1 MMSTDS
7 PAAEPVHTAPP
18 ESQSPSTSPEG
29 TSDVGPAATEAM
41 SPSPA
46 PAPAAIAQPVPEV
59 PAAPHP
65 ADLSRIAQDFQ
76 IKKLQ
81 VEAVLHAIDAGESVP
96 FIARHRRDKTL
107 GLPEEMVRRI
117 AGRLFETRAFA
128 DRKRVILKSI
138 ATHGRLT
145 DELTAA
151 ILQCDHPR
159 RLEDLYVPF
168 KPKKKSLA
176 AEAKLRGWGDL
187 AEAVWAN
194 DPAVADLPTVL
205 AGMIDPDAASFTTV
219 DDIRTGV
226 RNIVAEQIADTAKV
240 RGSVRAF
247 AYDTG
252 TLVSTRM
259 EGVPDDRAREFA
271 EFFEYQEPISAI
283 PPFRFAMLVRGE
295 RERILQ
301 LKFAIDPTKAR
312 EVTWAAFN
320 GFEGHPHRE
329 LLREAADDAVTRLI
343 LPAIE
348 KDIRRDFAD
357 LSNQE
362 VAHGFARHLATML
375 MQPPIRGRRVLAIDP
390 GFRQGCKLAAL
401 DESGALLDHDTI
413 FPHMPQRR
421 VELAKKKVEFYLRKY
436 GLNTVVI
443 GNGPASR
450 ETEFLVADLFAEM
463 TDRKNRPELAT
474 LPKPAEPGSSPHPVA
489 EPATPSAAE
498 SVTAPEPPAAA
509 GGSETDH
516 KEQSPATTDPGI
528 STETATTPGTPAEEK
543 TSAETGSPSTV
554 TPGEPA
560 APPEPEIDLS
570 GLPDPVPGLC
580 YVLVNEAGAGAYAN
594 SPAAKAEFPTL
605 DPMTCTAIS
614 IGRRLADPLAEYVKF
629 DPQSIGPVFHPQDGR
644 PKFYK
649 ELLQGVVESAVNAI
663 GADVNQAAT
672 SMLRSI
678 SGLTM
683 PIAREIVHHR
693 ISHGPFA
700 SREALK
706 AVPGMTEKIY
716 EQCAGFLFVK
726 GGPEPLD
733 ETRVHPDHYPAARKL
748 LEILG
753 IPGNDLRDPA
763 KLPAIDDAFRRA
775 DVPAI
780 AATLNLPIPG
790 VIELMEAM
798 AKTGYDPRNDLPP
811 PVLKSGLLKLDD
823 LSAGM
828 ELTGTIL
835 NVVPFGAFVDIGTR
849 ETGLIHISQLANR
862 YVKSPLDLVAPGD
875 VVTCWVV
882 EVKPGDKKVSL
893 TLIPPASARR
903 PEPRPEPPREFRQE
917 PRAPRPER
925 RPEPAPRPERRP
937 EPPREGQG
945 SSGSAGGRGMPPKPK
960 RFAEPGAWRRA
971 GQPKQAPKPAET
983 PAAETPAAAPKKEKK
998 PRAPQAVNLTQE
1010 QKAGKAALNS
1020 FGQLFALIK
1029 TKESEEKPRD
1039 KSEEK
1044 PDTAS

>member
-1 MMSTDS
+1 MMSTES
-7 PAAEPVHTAPP
+7 PAAEPVQSAPT
-18 ESQSPSTSPEG
+18 ESPLPATSPEG
-29 TSDVGPAATEAM
+29 TGDVTETTSAAP

-46 PAPAAIAQPVPEV
+46 VIAQPVPEV
-59 PAAPHP
+59 PPAPHP

-81 VEAVLHAIDAGESVP
+81 VEAVLHAMDAGESVP
-96 FIARHRRDKTL
+96 FIARYRRDKTL

-151 ILQCDHPR
+151 ILACDHPR

-187 AEAVWAN
+187 AEAVWSQ

-219 DDIRTGV
+219 DDIRTGI
-226 RNIVAEQIADTAKV
+226 RNIMAEQIADTARV

-247 AYDTG
+247 AYETG
-252 TLVSTRM
+252 TLVATRM
-259 EGVPDDRAREFA
+259 EGIPDDRAREFA

-312 EVTWAAFN
+312 EVTLAAFN
-320 GFEGHPHRE
+320 GFEGHPHQD
-329 LLREAADDAVTRLI
+329 LLLEAADDAVTRLI

-362 VAHGFARHLATML
+362 VAQGFARHLATML
-375 MQPPIRGRRVLAIDP
+375 MQPPIKARRVLAIDP

-413 FPHMPQRR
+413 YPHMPQRR

-436 GLNTVVI
+436 SLNTVVI

-450 ETEFLVADLFAEM
+450 ETEFLIADLFAEI
-463 TDRKNRPELAT
+463 TDRKNRPEAVAP
-474 LPKPAEPGSSPHPVA
+474 PKPAEAVASPSP
-489 EPATPSAAE
+489 
-498 SVTAPEPPAAA
+498 APESATAGPESSATLEGRDSNLQEQAPAA
-509 GGSETDH
+509 TD
-516 KEQSPATTDPGI
+516 T
-528 STETATTPGTPAEEK
+528 GTPAQPAATEGTPSEEK
-543 TSAETGSPSTV
+543 TQAESPTSTTV
-554 TPGEPA
+554 PPPEEPA
-560 APPEPEIDLS
+560 PPPEPEIDLS

-663 GADVNQAAT
+663 GADVNHAAT
-672 SMLRSI
+672 SMLKSI

-693 ISHGPFA
+693 IAQGPFA

-706 AVPGMTEKIY
+706 AVPGMTDQIY
-716 EQCAGFLFVK
+716 EQCAAFLFVK

-733 ETRVHPDHYPAARKL
+733 ETRVHPNQYPAARKL
-748 LEILG
+748 LELLG
-753 IPGNDLRDPA
+753 IPVEDLRDPA
-763 KLPAIDDAFRRA
+763 KLPAIDGAFRRA
-775 DVPAI
+775 DVPAL

-790 VIELMEAM
+790 VIELMEAL

-823 LSAGM
+823 LSPGM

-862 YVKSPLDLVAPGD
+862 YVKSPLDLVTPGD

-882 EVKPGDKKVSL
+882 DVKSGDKKVSL

-903 PEPRPEPPREFRQE
+903 PEPRPEPPPREFRQDQR
-917 PRAPRPER
+917 PPRPER

-937 EPPREGQG
+937 EPPREAQG
-945 SSGSAGGRGMPPKPK
+945 AGGGRGMPPKPK

-971 GQPKQAPKPAET
+971 GQPKQAPKPAEA
-983 PAAETPAAAPKKEKK
+983 PAADTQAAAPKKEKK
-998 PRAPQAVNLTQE
+998 PRAPQTVNLTQE

-1029 TKESEEKPRD
+1029 TKESEEKT
-1039 KSEEK
+1039 EEK